1 MNERNN
7 PQPLQIIDTQRN
19 DEGIDTENIAKKINS
34 NNLESID
41 EVIDADEKEKTIIL
55 EKTNS

>member
-7 PQPLQIIDTQRN
+7 PQPLQIIDTQGN
-19 DEGIDTENIAKKINS
+19 DEVIDADNIAKKINL

-41 EVIDADEKEKTIIL
+41 EVIDDEKDKTQIL
-55 EKTNS
+55 EKTIS